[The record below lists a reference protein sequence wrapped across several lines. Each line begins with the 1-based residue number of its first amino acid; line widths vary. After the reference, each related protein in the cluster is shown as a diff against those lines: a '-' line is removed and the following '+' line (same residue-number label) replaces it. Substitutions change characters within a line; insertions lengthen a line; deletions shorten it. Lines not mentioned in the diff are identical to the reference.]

1 MGFEPRYTITSQV
14 ARGLMLIEAA
24 RQAVAALP
32 LNEGLLVGLRR
43 SARLVST
50 HYSTQI
56 EGNRLSR
63 AQVER
68 VLVHGDRIARRE
80 RDEKEHCRHGRVV

>member
-32 LNEGLLVGLRR
+32 LNEG
-43 SARLVST
+43 
-50 HYSTQI
+50 
-56 EGNRLSR
+56 
-63 AQVER
+63 
-68 VLVHGDRIARRE
+68 VLAG
-80 RDEKEHCRHGRVV
+80 